1 MRNFYAIFC
10 NISPTFA
17 SVMMPLFLHKTLIFR
32 YCTAPP
38 NALPLHPKYQDTKI
52 KFRIIISG

>member
-1 MRNFYAIFC
+1 MRNFCAIFC

-17 SVMMPLFLHKTLIFR
+17 SVMMPLFLHRTLIFR

-38 NALPLHPKYQDTKI
+38 NALPLHPKYQDT
-52 KFRIIISG
+52 